1 MFWFIFLFFSC
12 QMFYYADENTQEF
25 EVTQVSSGYN
35 IGVTKAIDT
44 SLKIHAFNIDNAH
57 GHGSGNLFHIGK
69 HLFVITA
76 SHVVDDAVNV
86 LIEETN
92 GNMLAARTVYMNK
105 ASDIAILLP
114 YGEFTKTKST
124 GYVVNK
130 DHNLLAKKLHY
141 YGYPDTLKGFLA
153 VGFVSQSNY
162 AELMMQSYGW
172 MGCSGSI
179 VFDMAGRAVG
189 VVHAILIQ
197 SEPIYGYPTAIE
209 SVVVVNRLY
218 DLERNFIRERLVNA
232 KADDRN
238 TD

>member
-1 MFWFIFLFFSC
+1 MFWFIFLFISC
-12 QMFYYADENTQEF
+12 QMFYYSDENTQEF

-44 SLKIHAFNIDNAH
+44 SLKVHSFNSEMGH

-76 SHVVDDAVNV
+76 SHVIDDAVNILV
-86 LIEETN
+86 EETN
-92 GNMLAARTVYMNK
+92 GNMLAARTVYINK
-105 ASDIAILLP
+105 HSDIAILLP

-124 GYVVNK
+124 SYVVNREH
-130 DHNLLAKKLHY
+130 DLLAKKLHY
-141 YGYPDTLKGFLA
+141 YGYPDSLKGFLA
-153 VGFVSQSNY
+153 IGFVSQSNHI
-162 AELMMQSYGW
+162 ELMMQSYAW

-179 VFDMAGRAVG
+179 VFDSAGRAVG

-197 SEPIYGYPTAIE
+197 AEPVSGMPTAIE

-218 DLERNFIRERLVNA
+218 DLERKIIRERLVDA
-232 KADDRN
+232 KTKDRN
-238 TD
+238 AD